1 MPKAESAHERFQQE
15 LYIGRVVEIVL
26 EDLSNVARTQRGID
40 GGGQEFMQL
49 QDSEI
54 GIRHALEQVM
64 KWVEAPTVAQALA

>member
-1 MPKAESAHERFQQE
+1 
-15 LYIGRVVEIVL
+15 
-26 EDLSNVARTQRGID
+26 
-40 GGGQEFMQL
+40 MQL